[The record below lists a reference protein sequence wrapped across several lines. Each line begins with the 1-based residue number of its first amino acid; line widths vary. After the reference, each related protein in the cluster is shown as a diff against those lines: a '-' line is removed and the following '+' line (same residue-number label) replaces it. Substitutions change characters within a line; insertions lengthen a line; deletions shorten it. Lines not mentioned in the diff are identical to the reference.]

1 MVDMLTYH
9 LQWKMKSE
17 TECHFRLFVKIKHLP
32 LLSTVNAPLVGYT
45 HLDNFL
51 PFTYKFCIHTRL

>member
-1 MVDMLTYH
+1 
-9 LQWKMKSE
+9 MKSE